1 MDPLSAIGL
10 ASAIVTFIAI
20 GTEITLRL
28 EELSEAG
35 DVPKVFRN
43 VRTRLPL
50 IISIVSRTQQ
60 NVTNLSPEAKVSFE
74 GVVNQC
80 NEQVDHLKEL
90 VEKVTI
96 DSKDSRWRRGVK
108 AALSLIEE
116 HRVER
121 IGAAL
126 LENVHLLTSLNVTP
140 AEKEKSPAARRA
152 SGAPPAYASAAAV
165 FLLPFERDDHFVG
178 REDVLHT
185 ITKTLEVQS
194 RVAVAGIGGV
204 G

>member
-1 MDPLSAIGL
+1 MDPVSAIGL

-20 GTEITLRL
+20 GTEITARL
-28 EELSEAG
+28 DELSEAG
-35 DVPKVFRN
+35 DAPRVFRN
-43 VRTRLPL
+43 IQTRLPL
-50 IISIVSRTQQ
+50 IISIVTRTQE
-60 NVTNLSPEAKVSFE
+60 NATNLSPEAKAAFE
-74 GVVNQC
+74 AVVTQC
-80 NEQVDHLKEL
+80 YDQAHHLKEL
-90 VEKVTI
+90 VAKVTI
-96 DSKDSRWRRGVK
+96 NPGDSRWRRGVK

-116 HRVER
+116 HHVER
-121 IGAAL
+121 IGTAL
-126 LENVHLLTSLNVTP
+126 RDNVHLLTSLNVTP

-152 SGAPPAYASAAAV
+152 SQAPAAYASATAV

-178 REDVLHT
+178 REAVLHT